1 MLVTMLK
8 ISQSGLSKQA
18 QICEEFINAIKILI
32 LNTEEVDSSI
42 FIKELRDKVAKII
55 NIM

>member
-8 ISQSGLSKQA
+8 ISRAGLSKQA
-18 QICEEFINAIKILI
+18 QICEELINAIKILI
-32 LNTEEVDSSI
+32 LNTDEMDSSI
-42 FIKELRDKVAKII
+42 FIKELRDKVGKII